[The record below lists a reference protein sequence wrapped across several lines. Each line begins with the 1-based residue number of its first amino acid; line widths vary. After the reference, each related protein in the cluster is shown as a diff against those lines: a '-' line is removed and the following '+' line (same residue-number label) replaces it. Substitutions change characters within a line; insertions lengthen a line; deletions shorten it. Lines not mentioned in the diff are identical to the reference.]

1 MDYEEP
7 SDPPEPGSASRCS
20 DFDDAASAP
29 SLGQFDSSE
38 PAPKVGYSDDAVA
51 AVTSGPAP
59 VRNFGGRGPD
69 GPGNG
74 VWRGGEWKPNV
85 TTQGKKCGTFGCPLP
100 DQHAGL
106 CQVVDQGRNRKRKPK
121 QEIAIDYT
129 PTRQSLQDDPVW
141 PPPKRPVGRPR
152 KEVSPPPPQDPSAGP
167 PKANASQLPVG
178 RKMEGP
184 DGKLWRVVETAQIGR
199 HTWERVRDKPPDF
212 SQDAEA
218 SAAAAAGAARPSW
231 RRPTAAPA
239 KFADEESQPYYQ
251 YGRGHAKAPRG
262 PPAKPVGIGSWV
274 QVLRDGPCHRRFGVV
289 QSSACGY
296 WVVAVE
302 HETIGS
308 TTVHARASALRV
320 VSKAEAQAGARGGG
334 GYYEGAEDFGD
345 ADEEAASLVAAA
357 AAAGDRPG
365 APGRPPKAGGR
376 KRAKGQCQRHPDC
389 VRGLRHGGAGGPCK
403 LRPSGSSVAAAADAA
418 AGYTPA
424 AAARG
429 GPNPL
434 VGRRVEVFVKEEGWL
449 AAVVTAFDVASG
461 KHTVHYDIHGV
472 TEHLTLA
479 KELWRMAPSE
489 GVRSAV
495 RPYQPGLGQCER
507 NPLCDRGFKHGGL
520 GGRCRIVGPSGGRG
534 DGGVPSDP
542 AAEAYRQLLSEQI
555 EAEEA
560 AAAEAAEEGMEEE
573 GEEDAE
579 ADGGGGGGAAAGP
592 APDAELTGPITVRLV
607 DELRVRLLLNVPL
620 PLTGAWLGMHRQGEL
635 AIADHKIGEAAR
647 CRRLPEKPD
656 PDGVL
661 VTCTELRGLDD
672 GPYTFVLYAGVTPT
686 ATTDAVDFRGG
697 HFAPAGEE

>member
-1 MDYEEP
+1 M
-7 SDPPEPGSASRCS
+7 
-20 DFDDAASAP
+20 
-29 SLGQFDSSE
+29 
-38 PAPKVGYSDDAVA
+38 
-51 AVTSGPAP
+51 
-59 VRNFGGRGPD
+59 
-69 GPGNG
+69 
-74 VWRGGEWKPNV
+74 PNV
-85 TTQGKKCGTFGCPLP
+85 TTQGKKCGTCRPLP
-100 DQHAGL
+100 DQHRPGL

-152 KEVSPPPPQDPSAGP
+152 KEVSPPPPQDPSAAP
-167 PKANASQLPVG
+167 PKERELPVG

-218 SAAAAAGAARPSW
+218 SAAEAAGAARPSW
-231 RRPTAAPA
+231 RRGTAAPA

-251 YGRGHAKAPRG
+251 SGAATRRRRAVRR
-262 PPAKPVGIGSWV
+262 AKPVGIGSWV

-302 HETIGS
+302 RRPDRP
-308 TTVHARASALRV
+308 TTVHARARALRV
-320 VSKAEAQAGARGGG
+320 VSKAEAQAGARGGARS
-334 GYYEGAEDFGD
+334 YEGA
-345 ADEEAASLVAAA
+345 ASTLATPTRRRPAWWRRRRRRATAA
-357 AAAGDRPG
+357 G

-376 KRAKGQCQRHPDC
+376 KRAKGRSAAPP
-389 VRGLRHGGAGGPCK
+389 RLRARAAP
-403 LRPSGSSVAAAADAA
+403 RRRRRAVQAAALWQQRRR
-418 AGYTPA
+418 GRRGGGGVTIRRP
-424 AAARG
+424 RG

-495 RPYQPGLGQCER
+495 RPYQAILAHAMRAQPACATAGTST
-507 NPLCDRGFKHGGL
+507 GL

-534 DGGVPSDP
+534 D
-542 AAEAYRQLLSEQI
+542 Q
-555 EAEEA
+555 
-560 AAAEAAEEGMEEE
+560 
-573 GEEDAE
+573 
-579 ADGGGGGGAAAGP
+579 GGAKRPCGRRR
-592 APDAELTGPITVRLV
+592 TGS
-607 DELRVRLLLNVPL
+607 
-620 PLTGAWLGMHRQGEL
+620 
-635 AIADHKIGEAAR
+635 
-647 CRRLPEKPD
+647 C
-656 PDGVL
+656 
-661 VTCTELRGLDD
+661 
-672 GPYTFVLYAGVTPT
+672 
-686 ATTDAVDFRGG
+686 
-697 HFAPAGEE
+697 